1 MILEFSVTNYKSFRD
16 KVTFSMVA
24 DEKDKTQPQNYFESN
39 NTMVLKSAVL
49 YGANASGKSNFMEAF
64 GELRNFILTSNNN
77 ISFLDSDFLDSSLF
91 SEYNPF
97 EFDEPTIKKT
107 TEFDIYFIV
116 KGIKYH
122 LIFTYNENCVMTEEL
137 YYYPNGKRTLLYK
150 RMEEK
155 YEFGNHLKGE
165 KNAVENLT
173 DLPQLFLSNGA
184 KNKMPQLMTVYE
196 YFENSFMVIPF
207 LDSWTDTMY
216 AERIAR
222 ELYNGESTAY
232 YQNFMNLI
240 KSLDTGITS
249 IEVEKIKNS
258 RYLEVRGNARLLNAD
273 YRINTYHKAI
283 SNNGIETIQKFQIE
297 RESTGTQKLF
307 VLIGLC
313 LRALMFGRVLIIDEF
328 ERSLH
333 PLISKFILS
342 LFNNDKI
349 NIKKAQLIVATHDTE
364 LISKDNNL
372 RRDQVWF
379 IEKDDYGVSDLY
391 ALTDVEGVRKET
403 PFDKWYLTNRLGG
416 VPNLKTFNF
425 QINFEHEAQT

>member
-16 KVTFSMVA
+16 TVTFSMVA
-24 DEKDKTQPQNYFESN
+24 DTKDDTQSQNFFESN
-39 NTMVLKSAVL
+39 NTKVLKSAVL

-64 GELRNFILTSNNN
+64 KELRNIILTSNNN
-77 ISFLDSDFLDSSLF
+77 DSFHDAGLN

-97 EFDEPTIKKT
+97 EFDSTTIHQSIS
-107 TEFDIYFIV
+107 FDIYIV
-116 KGIKYH
+116 IKDIKYH
-122 LIFTYNENCVMTEEL
+122 LMFSYDIAKIIREEL
-137 YYYPNGKRTLLYK
+137 YYYPNDKQTLLYK
-150 RMEEK
+150 RENEE
-155 YEFGNHLKGE
+155 YEFGNQLKGE
-165 KNAVENLT
+165 KNAVKNVT
-173 DLPQLFLSNGA
+173 DTPQLFLSNGA
-184 KNKMPQLMTVYE
+184 KNKMPQLMEVYE

-207 LDSWTDTMY
+207 LDSWMDTKY

-222 ELYNGESTAY
+222 ELYNGKSTLY
-232 YQNFMNLI
+232 YQNFMHLM

-249 IEVEKIKNS
+249 IEVEKVKNS
-258 RYLEVRGNARLLNAD
+258 RFSMVKGSPVELKAD
-273 YRINTYHKAI
+273 YRINTYHKSI
-283 SNNGIETIQKFQIE
+283 SERGEETIQKFQIE

-342 LFNNDKI
+342 LFNDDKI
-349 NIKKAQLIVATHDTE
+349 NTKKAQLIVATHDTE
-364 LISKDNNL
+364 LISNDNNL

-379 IEKDDYGVSDLY
+379 VEKNDNGISNLY
-391 ALTDVEGVRKET
+391 ALTDVEGVRKDT

-425 QINFEHEAQT
+425 QINFEHEPQA

>member
-16 KVTFSMVA
+16 TVTFSMVA
-24 DEKDKTQPQNYFESN
+24 DTKDDTQSQNFFESN
-39 NTMVLKSAVL
+39 NTTVLKSAVL

-64 GELRNFILTSNNN
+64 KELRNIILTSNNN
-77 ISFLDSDFLDSSLF
+77 DSFLDSGLS

-97 EFDEPTIKKT
+97 EFDSTTIHQSIS
-107 TEFDIYFIV
+107 FDIYIV
-116 KGIKYH
+116 IKDIKYH
-122 LIFTYNENCVMTEEL
+122 LMFSYNIAQITREEL
-137 YYYPNGKRTLLYK
+137 YYYPNDKQTLLYK
-150 RMEEK
+150 RENEE
-155 YEFGNHLKGE
+155 YEFGNQLKGE
-165 KNAVENLT
+165 KNAVKNVT
-173 DLPQLFLSNGA
+173 DTPQLFLSNGA
-184 KNKMPQLMTVYE
+184 KNKMPQLMEVYE

-207 LDSWTDTMY
+207 LDSWMDTKY

-222 ELYNGESTAY
+222 ELYNGKSTLY

-240 KSLDTGITS
+240 QSLDTGITS
-249 IEVEKIKNS
+249 IEVEKVKNS
-258 RYLEVRGNARLLNAD
+258 RFSMVKRNPVQLDANYK
-273 YRINTYHKAI
+273 INTYHKSI
-283 SNNGIETIQKFQIE
+283 SDNGEETTQKFQIE

-313 LRALMFGRVLIIDEF
+313 LRALMFGRVLMIDEF

-342 LFNNDKI
+342 LFNDDKI
-349 NIKKAQLIVATHDTE
+349 NTKKAQLIIATHDTE
-364 LISKDNNL
+364 LISNDNNL

-379 IEKDDYGVSDLY
+379 VEKNDNGISDLY
-391 ALTDVEGVRKET
+391 ALTDVEGVRKDT

-425 QINFEHEAQT
+425 QINFEHEPQA